1 MSGLA
6 GYIRKNGNADETLLL
21 RMADAMH
28 QRGPDDSGIFL
39 DRNIGLAH
47 TRLAVIDQ
55 TETGHQPFQSPDG
68 RYTLVFNGEIF
79 NAAELR
85 KQVLGDYSFRSYS
98 DTEVLLAMLIKFGFS
113 AETLQK
119 LNGFFAFALY
129 DKREKTLFLARD
141 RFGVKPLFYFANGED
156 FAFASTLEALKHTP
170 FFNRKAYRKDALL
183 DFLSLQYIPREKTIY
198 ENVFKLL
205 PGHTLTWKNGSFS
218 LDRWY
223 TPDFRERKISYKDA
237 CSELTDLVTASVRRA
252 LTADVPL
259 GIFLSGGLDSAITA
273 ALAIRLAGQKLPLY
287 SVGFSDPRYD
297 ELDHAR
303 ETAAFLMEQSGK
315 KLEHRTVRVESAYAL
330 DLLRNLIRQSGEPY
344 ADASLLPFSRLCAF
358 AKEDISVALT
368 GDAADEFF
376 YGYDRYRA
384 MRLFRLARIFLPCG
398 LLHFF
403 VPKGKGERTFSG
415 RAERFLRIARV
426 SDEQSRYLSI
436 VTHDAR
442 KYFKDLFL
450 EELYSGGVGMPGEA
464 PDPADSA
471 ARFDLLTYFPGD
483 VLTKS
488 DIGSM
493 SAGLEVRSPF
503 LDHPVADFAFS
514 LPADYKLCGRKRKRI
529 LADAFKDVLPPGLAS
544 RPKRGF
550 GVPVGEWLRGDW
562 HDEMKRLL
570 LNLPQEIF
578 RRDTIARLI
587 AEHDSRHADHTY
599 MLYSLLVYALF
610 TESES

>member
-1 MSGLA
+1 MSGIA
-6 GYIRKNGNADETLLL
+6 GYIGKNTVAEETLLL

-39 DRNIGLAH
+39 DRHVGLAH
-47 TRLAVIDQ
+47 TRLAVVDLG
-55 TETGHQPFQSPDG
+55 ETGHQPFHSPDG

-85 KQVLGDYSFRSYS
+85 KYHLPDYSFRSYS
-98 DTEVLLAMLIKFGFS
+98 DTEVLLAMLLKFGFS

-129 DKREKTLFLARD
+129 DKQERKLYLARD
-141 RFGVKPLFYFANGED
+141 RFGVKPLFYFSNGSD
-156 FAFASTLEALKHTP
+156 FAFASTLEALKQIP
-170 FFNRKAYRKDALL
+170 AFDRKAHRKDALL
-183 DFLSLQYIPREKTIY
+183 DFLSLQYIPREKTIF
-198 ENVFKLL
+198 ENTFKLL
-205 PGHTLTWKNGSFS
+205 PGHMLTWENGLFR

-223 TPDFRERKISYKDA
+223 TPDFREKQITYQDA
-237 CSELTDLVTASVRRA
+237 CSELTDLVTASVRRV

-273 ALAIRLAGQKLPLY
+273 ALAIRLGGQKLPLY

-297 ELDHAR
+297 ELAYAR
-303 ETAAFLMEQSGK
+303 ETADFLMTQSGK
-315 KLEHRTVRVESAYAL
+315 KLEHRIVNVESAYAL
-330 DLLRNLIRQSGEPY
+330 DLLRKMVRQSGEPY

-368 GDAADEFF
+368 GDGADEFF

-403 VPKGKGERTFSG
+403 VPKGRGERSFAG
-415 RAERFLRIARV
+415 RAERFLRIARM
-426 SDEQSRYLSI
+426 SDERNRYLTI
-436 VTHDAR
+436 VTHDAK
-442 KYFKDLFL
+442 KYFKNLFL
-450 EELYSGGVGMPGEA
+450 DELFSGGIGMPGEA

-471 ARFDLLTYFPGD
+471 ARFDLQTYLPGD
-483 VLTKS
+483 ALTKA
-488 DIGSM
+488 DLGSM

-503 LDHPVADFAFS
+503 LDHRVADFAFS
-514 LPADYKLCGRKRKRI
+514 LPADFKLSGKKRKRI
-529 LADAFKDVLPPGLAS
+529 LSDAFKDIIPPGLAS

-550 GVPVGEWLRGDW
+550 GVPIGEWLRGDW
-562 HDEMKRLL
+562 QAETKRLL

-578 RRDTIARLI
+578 RRDTIARLL
-587 AEHDSRHADHTY
+587 AEHESRSADHTY
-599 MLYSLLVYALF
+599 LLYSLLVYALF
-610 TESES
+610 AESES